1 MHSLAV
7 RGYRLSTRIIKIQIF
22 CLLALILALPS
33 GVWAKPT
40 TPEQART
47 VVENWLALDAAPLG
61 VPLGRQIKAG
71 QPSAPEQAGTDAD
84 TWPGSDT
91 APLGT
96 PPGPQIKEVITY
108 SHQDLPAYYV
118 VYLNPAGFVIVA
130 ADDLVEP
137 IIGFLP
143 QGQYDPSPD
152 NPLGAMVSQDLP
164 GRVLDA
170 RQKEKQVQTEG
181 LQLAPT
187 DVYGAAR
194 RKWDLLSK
202 PPTGTEAAEL
212 GVPTISSVWVAPLV
226 QSTWSQSLVSGSACY
241 NYYTP
246 PNAAGSASNYVCGC
260 VATAM
265 AQLMRFWQHP
275 TTGVGTGSYT
285 IYVNSVATTRSLR
298 GGNGAGG
305 AYVWGSMP
313 LVPNSS
319 MTTAQRQ
326 AIGAL
331 TADAGVSVNM
341 NYTSSGSGTDTL
353 KASTALVNT
362 FGYSNAKNSYN
373 SGSNIPVANRNNMVN
388 PNLDAGY
395 PTLLGITGS
404 PGGHAIVCDG
414 YGYNSAT
421 LYHHLN
427 LGWSGSSDAWYN
439 LPIIDTSSGTFDV
452 LYKIVYNVYK
462 TGSGEI
468 ISGRVTDSSQAP
480 ISGVTVTATGTG
492 GPFTAT
498 TNAKGIYA
506 LPKVPS
512 GAALSLTASKTG
524 YTFTSNPQAVTTG
537 TSTNLT
543 TATGNKW
550 GINFTGSGTPTP
562 TPTHVIYDNGPYIN
576 SPGTGPGGTDESLLQ
591 STSLGM
597 NTLGFGGHLSAGN
610 RLADDFTL
618 SSSARIR
625 KIKFY
630 AYQTGSTTTSTMTAV
645 NLRIWN
651 GPPNNPGSSIVF
663 GDTTTNRMT
672 ATNWAN
678 AYRVS
683 ETTRNTRRPVMVNTV
698 SLDVTLGPGTYWLDW
713 QTDGSLASGPWAPP
727 ITRNGQTTTGNA
739 LQFTS
744 SSGSWNPALD
754 SGTST
759 QQGFP
764 FIIERE
770 GGGDISPIF
779 LLLLN

>member
-1 MHSLAV
+1 MHGLAV

-47 VVENWLALDAAPLG
+47 VVENWLALDAAPMG
-61 VPLGRQIKAG
+61 VPLGRQITA
-71 QPSAPEQAGTDAD
+71 SPEQAGTDAD

-181 LQLAPT
+181 LRLAPT
-187 DVYGAAR
+187 DVYGAAK

-285 IYVNSVATTRSLR
+285 IYVDGTTTTRSLR
-298 GGNGAGG
+298 GGDGAGG

-331 TADAGVSVNM
+331 SADAGVSVNM
-341 NYTSSGSGTDTL
+341 NYTSSSSGTDTL

-452 LYKIVYNVYK
+452 QYKIVYNVYK

-524 YTFTSNPQAVTTG
+524 YTFTPHPQAVTTG

-562 TPTHVIYDNGPYIN
+562 TPTHVIYNNGPYIN

-597 NTLGFGGHLSAGN
+597 STLGFGGQLSAGN

-618 SSSARIR
+618 TSSARIR

-683 ETTRNTRRPVMVNTV
+683 ETTRDTQRPVMVNTV

-727 ITRNGQTTTGNA
+727 ITKNGQTTTGNA
-739 LQFTS
+739 LQYLS
-744 SSGSWNPALD
+744 SSGSWAAALD
-754 SGTST
+754 GGTNT
-759 QQGFP
+759 PPQGFP
-764 FIIERE
+764 FIIEGE